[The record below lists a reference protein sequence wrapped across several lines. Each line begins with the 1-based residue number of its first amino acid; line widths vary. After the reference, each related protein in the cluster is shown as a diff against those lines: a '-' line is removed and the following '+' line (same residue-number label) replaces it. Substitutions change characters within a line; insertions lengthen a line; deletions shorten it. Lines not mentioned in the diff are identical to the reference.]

1 MNIQKNKVLMKEL
14 IWMFDSRNLNKK
26 INKLHERC
34 LRIIYSD
41 ITSSFEELLETDI
54 QVSATELHKIVNG
67 LSKGTVKEVSPFNE
81 NTTYNTRRKRKFRGL
96 QNRLLFA
103 LKRNPISQNKSWELL
118 PDEIKN
124 VESVACFVRSI
135 KLSLSPMPDACLTGW
150 FCVI

>member
-67 LSKGTVKEVSPFNE
+67 LSKDTVKEVSPFNE
-81 NTTYNTRRKRKFRGL
+81 NTTYNTRRKRKCRGL
-96 QNRLLFA
+96 
-103 LKRNPISQNKSWELL
+103 
-118 PDEIKN
+118 
-124 VESVACFVRSI
+124 
-135 KLSLSPMPDACLTGW
+135 
-150 FCVI
+150 

>member
-67 LSKGTVKEVSPFNE
+67 LSKGTNVIPS
-81 NTTYNTRRKRKFRGL
+81 RKIKVGSLFRMK
-96 QNRLLFA
+96 
-103 LKRNPISQNKSWELL
+103 LK
-118 PDEIKN
+118 
-124 VESVACFVRSI
+124 
-135 KLSLSPMPDACLTGW
+135 M
-150 FCVI
+150 